1 MHLNAFHFVFSNLKR
16 NERFNSK
23 RQMMHNIRCPYFP
36 CAVRKSFDNFSGDWP
51 YHSVTHIH
59 TECNCIQMRI
69 LHAPTRDTYFEICI
83 ATEYYWMKKKKKL
96 RGNNKTWQQK
106 TITDESD
113 AEPKNDQ
120 NYEKRYQKYDIHF
133 VWQKSHFIYSVN
145 QSSAYAYTFAWFW
158 IDNTRENNGE

>member
-1 MHLNAFHFVFSNLKR
+1 MHSILFFRIWKEMSDSIQSAKWCIISVAPIFHV
-16 NERFNSK
+16 
-23 RQMMHNIRCPYFP
+23 PY
-36 CAVRKSFDNFSGDWP
+36 AKAYAKDWP